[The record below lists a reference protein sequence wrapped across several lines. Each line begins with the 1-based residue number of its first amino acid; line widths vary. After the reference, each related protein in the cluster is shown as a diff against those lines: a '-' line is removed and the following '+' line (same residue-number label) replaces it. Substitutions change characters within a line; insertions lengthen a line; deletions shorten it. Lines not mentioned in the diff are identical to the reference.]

1 MPSLGPDF
9 RRLWTAFAIS
19 ELGTMAGLGALPLI
33 AVLVLD
39 ASTLQVTS
47 MAALAG
53 IGSAAI
59 ALPAGVL
66 IEFRRK
72 RPVMVAADVARF
84 AALGSVPAAMA
95 FGVLT
100 YAQLCAV
107 AVVQT
112 AGSIVFNAASGAHLK
127 TLIPAA
133 QRIEANSRFE
143 TTVWTMVSVGPPLGG
158 LLVTWLGAAVTVAVD
173 AVSFLLSALGIR
185 RLRTPEPPPPERV
198 HKGLLTDLTAG
209 WRYIFNQPGLHAL
222 FWNAMVFGGAIM
234 LSSPLLAVLML
245 RELAF
250 TPFEYGLAL
259 GIPGVGGILGS
270 LLARRLGARFGE
282 RGTLLCFG
290 VLRGLW
296 MAMLPF
302 APPGHA
308 GLVLIVVSETALL
321 FCAGV
326 FNPLFTTYR
335 MNVTTDDHMSR
346 VGAAWSV
353 SSKAAQPAFIA
364 VGGVLAAMTSTRT
377 ALAVAAVAVFAGA
390 ALLPWRRG
398 VWDHPSAPTA
408 SSVTAS
414 AYPSSSGPSRSS
426 HR

>member
-9 RRLWTAFAIS
+9 RRLWTAFAVS

-39 ASTLQVTS
+39 ASTLQVS
-47 MAALAG
+47 AMAALAG

-59 ALPAGVL
+59 ALPAGVYV
-66 IEFRRK
+66 EFRRK
-72 RPVMVAADVARF
+72 RPVMIAADIARF
-84 AALGSVPAAMA
+84 AALGSVPLAMA

-107 AVVQT
+107 AVAQT

-127 TLIPAA
+127 QLIPVAR
-133 QRIEANSRFE
+133 RIQANSRFE
-143 TTVWTMVSVGPPLGG
+143 TTMWTMVSVGPPLGG
-158 LLVTWLGAAVTVAVD
+158 LLVSWLGAAAAVTVD

-185 RLRTPEPPPPERV
+185 RLRTPEPPPPRRV
-198 HKGLLTDLTAG
+198 RKHWLADLTAG
-209 WRYIFNQPGLHAL
+209 WRHIFAHPGLHAL

-245 RELAF
+245 RELGF
-250 TPFEYGLAL
+250 SPLEYGLAL
-259 GIPGVGGILGS
+259 GVPGVGGVLGS
-270 LLARRLGARFGE
+270 LLARRFSARFGD
-282 RGTLLCFG
+282 RRTMLLFG

-296 MAMLPF
+296 MGILPF
-302 APPGHA
+302 APAGHP
-308 GLVLIVVSETALL
+308 GLVLIIAAETGLL

-335 MNVTTDDHMSR
+335 MNVTADGLMAR

-353 SSKAAQPAFIA
+353 SSRTAQPAFIA
-364 VGGVLAAMTSTRT
+364 AGGVLAAMTSTRT
-377 ALAVAAVAVFAGA
+377 ALAVAAFVVLA
-390 ALLPWRRG
+390 ATPLLPWR
-398 VWDHPSAPTA
+398 HPKALTANPATPSAYA
-408 SSVTAS
+408 SSN
-414 AYPSSSGPSRSS
+414 GPSRSN